1 MRMRDL
7 KDALKGKTE
16 RLERAEALLIEA
28 MRAIDEGL
36 CNDSDADDMCN
47 VLYKIE
53 QYFFKKKIKTPIDN
67 EK

>member
-16 RLERAEALLIEA
+16 RLERAEALLIKALEVA
-28 MRAIDEGL
+28 SFAQSTESYCDHMIAKCLED
-36 CNDSDADDMCN
+36 
-47 VLYKIE
+47 KIE
-53 QYFFKKKIKTPIDN
+53 HFFKKPIDN

>member
-28 MRAIDEGL
+28 LQTLDTISGITDEIAIY
-36 CNDSDADDMCN
+36 NDA
-47 VLYKIE
+47 LAQRIKIE
-53 QYFFKKKIKTPIDN
+53 HFFKKPIDN